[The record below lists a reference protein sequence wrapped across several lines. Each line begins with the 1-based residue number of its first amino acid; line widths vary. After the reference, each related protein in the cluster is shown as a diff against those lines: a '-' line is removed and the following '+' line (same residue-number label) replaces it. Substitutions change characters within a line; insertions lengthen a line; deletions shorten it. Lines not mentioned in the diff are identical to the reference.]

1 MSSRLSIRLHALARG
16 TTRFLAVV
24 AVLALGG
31 LTLGACDETGPDG
44 GLDDLDSGGAIPLS
58 SLLGAGS
65 ELEAP
70 DIPEV
75 DRWVQTVDRELS
87 YANALEAHWT
97 DQVRD
102 AVMTATAARR
112 RAETAEGI
120 AREAAV
126 AEARE
131 VLDAVPW
138 SDWSTTLI
146 ACVDHRI
153 SADDVAQAR
162 DSRSGKDPAW
172 QARVRRADRL
182 RKGADEAMR
191 EGDARRSLQRAFYAC
206 ELASQVAGE
215 PLTLP

>member
-1 MSSRLSIRLHALARG
+1 MPMASRSSILHRAFLRG
-16 TTRFLAVV
+16 WTRACAVV
-24 AVLALGG
+24 LVCLSFA
-31 LTLGACDETGPDG
+31 ACDDAGPEG
-44 GLDDLDSGGAIPLS
+44 GLDALDGDGAIPLS
-58 SLLGAGS
+58 ALLGAGAALADVP
-65 ELEAP
+65 EDL
-70 DIPEV
+70 PEV
-75 DRWVQTVDRELS
+75 EQWMLTVDRELS
-87 YANALEAHWT
+87 YATALEAHWT
-97 DQVRD
+97 DEVRD
-102 AVMTATAARR
+102 AVKTAAAARG
-112 RAETAEGI
+112 RAESAEGI

-138 SDWSTTLI
+138 GAWSTTLI

-153 SADDVAQAR
+153 SADDVVQAR

-215 PLTLP
+215 PLDLP